1 MVLQD
6 LGGGDHGVV
15 VHMADRVR
23 WPTPILTPT
32 PVYKLKSFKL
42 KFRIL
47 GKIKFDNFQLK
58 SWKTHFQIMWNITCL
73 FKDSWLISY
82 VQLIQWIY
90 IMFTSMY
97 ITNMS
102 YSYMLIFRIQVIFH
116 HKRLDEQTQFEVN
129 MRNWNSLNN
138 NNILFLQ

>member
-1 MVLQD
+1 MRFLYKSEPDVAQTAKHHDVAKQWQHVLPELPGNLVVLQD

-23 WPTPILTPT
+23 RPIPILTTT

-58 SWKTHFQIMWNITCL
+58 S
-73 FKDSWLISY
+73 
-82 VQLIQWIY
+82 
-90 IMFTSMY
+90 
-97 ITNMS
+97 
-102 YSYMLIFRIQVIFH
+102 
-116 HKRLDEQTQFEVN
+116 
-129 MRNWNSLNN
+129 
-138 NNILFLQ
+138 